1 MRQLSRNWATFA
13 KRKHINTAF
22 FWYMVGIAV
31 LWGGTKPNPPPPS
44 VEEEGIKIVSHSVT
58 KDGVAVE
65 FETTD
70 PRVTDETEF
79 VVEFRKRPIMLGDTV
94 VETPDDLKWRE
105 LGRTKSRKV
114 LREIFL
120 LDSTFEM
127 RVRADITGSEVTE

>member
-1 MRQLSRNWATFA
+1 MRRTFRKWADFA
-13 KRKHINTAF
+13 KRKPIEATF
-22 FWYMVGIAV
+22 IWCMVGIAV

-44 VEEEGIKIVSHSVT
+44 VEEEGIKIVNHSVT
-58 KDGVAVE
+58 KDGVSVE

-79 VVEFRKRPIMLGDTV
+79 VVEFRKRPIMLGDTI

>member
-1 MRQLSRNWATFA
+1 MRRNFRKWADFVKRKPIEATF
-13 KRKHINTAF
+13 I
-22 FWYMVGIAV
+22 WCMVGIAV

-44 VEEEGIKIVSHSVT
+44 VEEEGIKIVNHSVT

-79 VVEFRKRPIMLGDTV
+79 VVEFRKRPIMLGDTI

-120 LDSTFEM
+120 LDLTFEM

>member
-1 MRQLSRNWATFA
+1 MRRKFREWADFA
-13 KRKHINTAF
+13 KRKPIEAMF
-22 FWYMVGIAV
+22 IWCMAGIAV

-44 VEEEGIKIVSHSVT
+44 VEEEGIKIVTHSVT
-58 KDGVAVE
+58 RDGVAVE